1 LAFAARNR
9 VKGPISN
16 SVQTGYKQFEGLNM
30 HLPHGILSSIALS
43 LTLGFA
49 FGFAPELAK
58 SATPQSETP
67 SPENARTSNESV
79 YQLDI
84 KLQDQNGQTQPWSA
98 NKGRVRIV
106 TMFYSSCP
114 HTCPLTIE
122 SIKILESHLHAL
134 SRERLEVD
142 LISLDPNRDTAPKLK
157 ATAKSRNIDELRWHL
172 YRTDANSVRQIA
184 GLLGVQ
190 YRQLPD
196 GEFNHSSILVLLDSK
211 GRILAKSEQTGK
223 EDQKFIIA
231 VARALAR

>member
-1 LAFAARNR
+1 MN
-9 VKGPISN
+9 N
-16 SVQTGYKQFEGLNM
+16 SQVFLTHRSLLKSMLCC
-30 HLPHGILSSIALS
+30 
-43 LTLGFA
+43 LTLLFLA
-49 FGFAPELAK
+49 SPTLAADPEVSL
-58 SATPQSETP
+58 S
-67 SPENARTSNESV
+67 SNESV

-84 KLQDQNGQTQPWSA
+84 KLQDQNGQSQPWSA

-122 SIKILESHLHAL
+122 SIKLLESHLHAL

-142 LISLDPNRDTAPKLK
+142 LISLDPDRDTPEKLK
-157 ATAKSRNIDELRWHL
+157 VTAKSRGVDELRWHL
-172 YRTDANSVRQIA
+172 YRTNAANVRLIA

-196 GEFNHSSILVLLDSK
+196 GEFNHSSTLVLLDTK

>member
-1 LAFAARNR
+1 MLCC
-9 VKGPISN
+9 
-16 SVQTGYKQFEGLNM
+16 
-30 HLPHGILSSIALS
+30 
-43 LTLGFA
+43 LTLLFLA
-49 FGFAPELAK
+49 SPTLAADPEVSL
-58 SATPQSETP
+58 S
-67 SPENARTSNESV
+67 SNESV

-84 KLQDQNGQTQPWSA
+84 KLQDQNGQSQPWSA

-122 SIKILESHLHAL
+122 SIKLLESHLHAL

-142 LISLDPNRDTAPKLK
+142 LISLDPDRDTPEKLK
-157 ATAKSRNIDELRWHL
+157 VTAKSRGVDELRWHL
-172 YRTDANSVRQIA
+172 YRTNAANVRLIA

-196 GEFNHSSILVLLDSK
+196 GEFNHSSTLVLLDTK

>member
-1 LAFAARNR
+1 MNTSHFLRMARNWPMVR
-9 VKGPISN
+9 PLLN
-16 SVQTGYKQFEGLNM
+16 ATLCSV
-30 HLPHGILSSIALS
+30 ALAMLAS
-43 LTLGFA
+43 LA
-49 FGFAPELAK
+49 LA
-58 SATPQSETP
+58 ADADVAQ
-67 SPENARTSNESV
+67 ASNESV

-98 NKGRVRIV
+98 NKGRFRIV

-122 SIKILESHLHAL
+122 SIKLLESHLHAL

-142 LISLDPNRDTAPKLK
+142 LISLDPDRDTPEKLK
-157 ATAKSRNIDELRWHL
+157 ATAKSRGVDELRWHL
-172 YRTDANSVRQIA
+172 YRTNVANVRLIA
-184 GLLGVQ
+184 GLLGIQ

-196 GEFNHSSILVLLDSK
+196 GEFNHSSTLILLDTK
-211 GRILAKSEQTGK
+211 GHVLARSEQGGK

>member
-1 LAFAARNR
+1 MKAIERIRVSITKHLYIGKNFLRATLYAAALAVVTSAA
-9 VKGPISN
+9 
-16 SVQTGYKQFEGLNM
+16 Y
-30 HLPHGILSSIALS
+30 ALD
-43 LTLGFA
+43 A
-49 FGFAPELAK
+49 DRA
-58 SATPQSETP
+58 
-67 SPENARTSNESV
+67 NAANESV
-79 YQLDI
+79 YQLNI
-84 KLQDQNGQTQPWSA
+84 KLQDQNGQTLPWSA

-122 SIKILESHLHAL
+122 SIKLLESHLHAL

-142 LISLDPNRDTAPKLK
+142 LISLDPDRDTPEKLK
-157 ATAKSRNIDELRWHL
+157 ASAKSRNVDELRWHL
-172 YRTDANSVRQIA
+172 YRTNAASVRQIA